1 MFLIALLI
9 LVLAM
14 IVLTVPESAFPKVSA
29 SADTLLIGLLL
40 MVTGFYAQKTKEI
53 ADKTSQ
59 QVEATMASVS
69 EMEEHRYLGS
79 QPWVFPSLIT
89 DRGDYARTYP
99 VIFVNFGKGPALDL
113 RPAISSG
120 SADRVVD
127 EWVRRTGPSDS
138 RRTGPRWAF
147 LKVDAQVNWLTA
159 FEGPTK
165 GEKGLILV
173 EYRDIYG
180 REFLS
185 GWEYRIESQIR
196 QTEVLGAH
204 EELILVPGAPIYP
217 TKRVM
222 ES

>member
-1 MFLIALLI
+1 MQ
-9 LVLAM
+9 
-14 IVLTVPESAFPKVSA
+14 
-29 SADTLLIGLLL
+29 IGLW
-40 MVTGFYAQKTKEI
+40 MNGCGGQ
-53 ADKTSQ
+53 
-59 QVEATMASVS
+59 
-69 EMEEHRYLGS
+69 
-79 QPWVFPSLIT
+79 
-89 DRGDYARTYP
+89 
-99 VIFVNFGKGPALDL
+99 DL
-113 RPAISSG
+113 QH
-120 SADRVVD
+120 
-127 EWVRRTGPSDS
+127 S

-217 TKRVM
+217 TERVM